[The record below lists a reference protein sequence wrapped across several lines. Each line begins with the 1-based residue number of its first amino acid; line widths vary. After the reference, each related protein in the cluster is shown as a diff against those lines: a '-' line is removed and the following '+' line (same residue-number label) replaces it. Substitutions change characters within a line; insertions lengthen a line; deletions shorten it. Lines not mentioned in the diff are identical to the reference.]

1 MKSTLKTSIA
11 CLLFST
17 SLFGQSIEFRTFD
30 VASSGVRGILNNG
43 DALMVGYTYNYET
56 NVLTPKDNGV
66 TTQAH
71 MNANGDKVGTITI
84 DGIVHPAYKLA
95 NATEWVVVPVFDNF
109 ELGDNTTVYSISN
122 NGRYIVGQMKT
133 VPFIYDIE
141 NQELTNLLPEG
152 YMYGAGYSVNNDGT
166 AVGWIDA
173 AINGTFRELGVMQK
187 DQPLRKLLTDIVMPV
202 NNHIWHVDDNGFVV
216 GEVGLKP
223 FSYNLNTNEY
233 RIYDLPA
240 GYRTGSFQ
248 SSSNGIIVGYAQNMV
263 MDRDAIIYHES
274 FGNQPKLIKDL
285 LIEQG
290 IEITIPGGKLG
301 GANAISENGQ
311 FIGGNEVGNGNIA
324 PGWILNLNSYF
335 ESNGCRIQ
343 VPSDIEVQVNLGET
357 SAIVNYEV
365 TTDCAD
371 TQLVMVSGIASGEAF
386 PIGMTTIAYNAV
398 DQEGN
403 VVGSASFKVNV
414 KDSYCTPRFAAIV
427 EPITKVEFGSIQNNT
442 TSYVTASENE
452 YFLEQSTDVIKGET
466 YTITVAGNTNGI
478 AETSQF
484 VVFFDFDQDGIFNPD
499 TEGYYIGSITGSTG
513 VDGQTVSNQ
522 ITIPTDILTGP
533 TRMRVMKTYRLV
545 PENPCSLTYAYGQSE
560 DYTIN
565 VVENLGSNDIANQ
578 SIKVYPNPVKD
589 VVNLQT
595 SKEVKTIAIY
605 NLAGQK
611 IISKEVNIIN
621 PSLNVSSLP
630 KGVYILKVETNE
642 GSISHK
648 IIKE

>member
-1 MKSTLKTSIA
+1 
-11 CLLFST
+11 
-17 SLFGQSIEFRTFD
+17 
-30 VASSGVRGILNNG
+30 
-43 DALMVGYTYNYET
+43 
-56 NVLTPKDNGV
+56 
-66 TTQAH
+66 
-71 MNANGDKVGTITI
+71 
-84 DGIVHPAYKLA
+84 
-95 NATEWVVVPVFDNF
+95 
-109 ELGDNTTVYSISN
+109 
-122 NGRYIVGQMKT
+122 
-133 VPFIYDIE
+133 
-141 NQELTNLLPEG
+141 
-152 YMYGAGYSVNNDGT
+152 
-166 AVGWIDA
+166 
-173 AINGTFRELGVMQK
+173 
-187 DQPLRKLLTDIVMPV
+187 
-202 NNHIWHVDDNGFVV
+202 
-216 GEVGLKP
+216 
-223 FSYNLNTNEY
+223 
-233 RIYDLPA
+233 
-240 GYRTGSFQ
+240 
-248 SSSNGIIVGYAQNMV
+248 
-263 MDRDAIIYHES
+263 
-274 FGNQPKLIKDL
+274 
-285 LIEQG
+285 
-290 IEITIPGGKLG
+290 
-301 GANAISENGQ
+301 
-311 FIGGNEVGNGNIA
+311 
-324 PGWILNLNSYF
+324 
-335 ESNGCRIQ
+335 
-343 VPSDIEVQVNLGET
+343 
-357 SAIVNYEV
+357 
-365 TTDCAD
+365 
-371 TQLVMVSGIASGEAF
+371 MVSGIASGETF

-427 EPITKVEFGSIQNNT
+427 EPITKVEFGSIQDNT

-466 YTITVAGNTNGI
+466 YTITVAGNINGI

-565 VVENLGSNDIANQ
+565 VVENLGTNDIANQ

-595 SKEVKTIAIY
+595 SKEVNTIAIY